1 MNENNIVIAFE
12 SAVELIKM
20 SLMLNPDNK
29 NLTSEELDR
38 LALEDFKSSMD
49 DQ

>member
-1 MNENNIVIAFE
+1 MNENNIIIVE

-29 NLTSEELDR
+29 NLTSEELDK
-38 LALEDFKSSMD
+38 LALEDFKSSID
-49 DQ
+49 D